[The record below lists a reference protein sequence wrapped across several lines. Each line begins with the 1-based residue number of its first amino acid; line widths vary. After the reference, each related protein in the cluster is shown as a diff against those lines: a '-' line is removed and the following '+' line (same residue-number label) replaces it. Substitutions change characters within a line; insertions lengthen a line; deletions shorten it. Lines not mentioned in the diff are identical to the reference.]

1 MEIKSMI
8 EFNPSYHKDGTLIWK
23 KIGEKTG
30 RRGRRKQKHFNR
42 IDISRIVVPE
52 EKKIIDEK
60 VLEESRHQ
68 YEETHMMIPV
78 FLSYD
83 FELIAGYEQYVLARE
98 LGIKS
103 IAFDRVTKLNKKEQK
118 AFRKKVHN
126 NAIGNKKYPVIDIDG
141 GKIYVTYRQKKLL
154 DTCFKLARKFNK
166 SLEITSKLRIN
177 IIDAGVKI
185 KENIKITTALN
196 YLKNMQPK

>member
-1 MEIKSMI
+1 ML
-8 EFNPSYHKDGTLIWK
+8 EFNPSYHKDGTFVWK
-23 KIGEKTG
+23 EIGEKTG
-30 RRGRRKQKHFNR
+30 KKRRRKQKHFNH
-42 IDISRIVVPE
+42 INISRIVVPE

-83 FELIAGYEQYVLARE
+83 FELIAGYEQYVLAKE

-103 IAFDRVTKLNKKEQK
+103 IAFDKVTKLNKKEEK
-118 AFRKKVHN
+118 AFKKKVHN
-126 NAIGNKKYPVIDIDG
+126 RAIGNKKYPVIDIDG
-141 GKIYVTYRQKKLL
+141 GKIYVTYRQRKLL
-154 DTCFKLARKFNK
+154 NTCFKLARKSNK
-166 SLEITSKLRIN
+166 SLEITPKLRIN

-185 KENIKITTALN
+185 KENIRITTALN
-196 YLKNMQPK
+196 YLKNTQPE